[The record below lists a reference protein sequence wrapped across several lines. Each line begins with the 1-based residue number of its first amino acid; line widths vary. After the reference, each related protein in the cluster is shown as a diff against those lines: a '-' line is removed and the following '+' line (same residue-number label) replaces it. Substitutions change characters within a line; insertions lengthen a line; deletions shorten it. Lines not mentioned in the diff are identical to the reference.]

1 MATTKKYK
9 KKKGRKP
16 TITCDHCASQK
27 KQFGEVWR
35 ICLKLP

>member
-27 KQFGEVWR
+27 KTIWR
-35 ICLKLP
+35 SLEDMP

>member
-27 KQFGEVWR
+27 KKQFGE
-35 ICLKLP
+35 I